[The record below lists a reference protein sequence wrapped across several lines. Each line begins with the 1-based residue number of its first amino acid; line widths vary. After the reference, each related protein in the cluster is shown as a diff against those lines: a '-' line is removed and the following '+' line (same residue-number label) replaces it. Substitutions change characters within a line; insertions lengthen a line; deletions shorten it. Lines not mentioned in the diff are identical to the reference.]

1 MQWIFNNDIPIYLQI
16 MDHIRKEIAS
26 GNLFPGQKLPS
37 VRELA
42 LEAGVNPNTMQKALS
57 ELERDG
63 FLQSNRTE
71 GRYVS
76 NELTNTGLLK
86 ENLVNELCEAFIR
99 DMNKIGIVP
108 DEAIKK
114 LEEFIKKE
122 DICNG

>member
-26 GNLFPGQKLPS
+26 GNLSPGQKLPS
-37 VRELA
+37 VREMA
-42 LEAGVNPNTMQKALS
+42 LDAGVNPNTMQKALS

-76 NELTNTGLLK
+76 TELTKTDLLK
-86 ENLVNELCEAFIR
+86 ENLVKELCEAFIQN
-99 DMNKIGIVP
+99 MNKIGIKSE
-108 DEAIKK
+108 DAIKE
-114 LEEFIKKE
+114 LVNYVKKE
-122 DICNG
+122 DK

>member
-26 GNLFPGQKLPS
+26 GNLSPGQKLPS
-37 VRELA
+37 VREMA
-42 LEAGVNPNTMQKALS
+42 LDAGVNPNTMQKALS

-76 NELTNTGLLK
+76 TELTKTDLLK
-86 ENLVNELCEAFIR
+86 ENLVKELCEAFIQN
-99 DMNKIGIVP
+99 MNKIGIKSE
-108 DEAIKK
+108 DAIKE
-114 LEEFIKKE
+114 LVNYVKKQ
-122 DICNG
+122 DK

>member
-26 GNLFPGQKLPS
+26 GNLSPGQKLPS
-37 VRELA
+37 VREMA
-42 LEAGVNPNTMQKALS
+42 LDAGVNPNTMQKALS

-76 NELTNTGLLK
+76 TELTKTDLLK
-86 ENLVNELCEAFIR
+86 EFLQHHLKFRIR
-99 DMNKIGIVP
+99 MAKVL
-108 DEAIKK
+108 KTLMK
-114 LEEFIKKE
+114 LS
-122 DICNG
+122 